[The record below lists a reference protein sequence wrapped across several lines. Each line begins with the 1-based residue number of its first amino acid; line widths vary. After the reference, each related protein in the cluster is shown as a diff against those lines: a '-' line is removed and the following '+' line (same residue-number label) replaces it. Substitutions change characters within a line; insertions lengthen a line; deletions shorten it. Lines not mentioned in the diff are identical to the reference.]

1 MFLPSLRVSLRWS
14 MLAAVLGAVSW
25 SAQASS
31 TAASSASDSASSTAS
46 SASDSLG
53 KSSTSSS
60 PGDDVADGDYRVIDM
75 AEATDRPGRMRLTLQ
90 GVAAAGKPGTG
101 TTFELYLPVATLAQA
116 ALTTGQQIRTRQRPY
131 GIEFARA
138 DAAAPFFLALHDTWH
153 RELASHPVAL

>member
-1 MFLPSLRVSLRWS
+1 MPLMSLRPRPLLSA
-14 MLAAVLGAVSW
+14 LALVL
-25 SAQASS
+25 SAAYLPVQAAS
-31 TAASSASDSASSTAS
+31 TAASLASNSASSTAS

-60 PGDDVADGDYRVIDM
+60 PGNDVADGDYRVIDM
-75 AEATDRPGRMRLTLQ
+75 AEATDRPGRVRLTLQ
-90 GVAAAGKPGTG
+90 GVAAAGKPGT
-101 TTFELYLPVATLAQA
+101 TFELYLPVATLEQA

-138 DAAAPFFLALHDTWH
+138 DAREPFFLALHDTWH

>member
-1 MFLPSLRVSLRWS
+1 MSLRPRLVLTSL
-14 MLAAVLGAVSW
+14 VVFLGATGW
-25 SAQASS
+25 SAHASS
-31 TAASSASDSASSTAS
+31 TAASSASDAASSTAS

-60 PGDDVADGDYRVIDM
+60 PGNDVADGDYRVIDM

-90 GVAAAGKPGTG
+90 GVAAAGKPGT
-101 TTFELYLPVATLAQA
+101 TFELYLPVATLEQA

-138 DAAAPFFLALHDTWH
+138 DAAAPFFLALHDAWH
-153 RELASHPVAL
+153 RELASHPVTL